1 MINSQVHE
9 IKFIKGAFGFENF
22 GLCAFNDKFKTTA
35 QSFRN
40 MHYYL
45 RDTKQTHTWIAIYI
59 PSATNKY
66 REEEGLQP
74 IKEYTGHIA
83 AFQELIN
90 VEALNYKD
98 YGLDERWP
106 LGIPAGR
113 IYRFSKPCLPLLN
126 LGEDF
131 AKLVQQTAHQ
141 SAAAAFPTN
150 IERAILS
157 IISEETLLE
166 VQNLHPKINPL
177 NYLPPTAG
185 FTQKSTSDIWI

>member
-1 MINSQVHE
+1 MINSQIHE
-9 IKFIKGAFGFENF
+9 IKFIKGAYGFENF
-22 GLCAFNDKFKTTA
+22 GVCAFNDQFKTTA

-40 MHYYL
+40 IHYHL

-66 REEEGLQP
+66 REQMGLHS
-74 IKEYTGHIA
+74 IREYTWHIA

-113 IYRFSKPCLPLLN
+113 IYYFSKPCLPLVN
-126 LGEDF
+126 LGENF
-131 AKLVQQTAHQ
+131 AKLVQQAAHQ
-141 SAAAAFPTN
+141 SAATAIPGD
-150 IERAILS
+150 IEKTILE
-157 IISEETLLE
+157 IVSEEILLE
-166 VQNLHPKINPL
+166 APKTSP
-177 NYLPPTAG
+177 
-185 FTQKSTSDIWI
+185 KSSTT

>member
-1 MINSQVHE
+1 MINSEIHE
-9 IKFIKGAFGFENF
+9 IKFIKGAYGFENF

-40 MHYYL
+40 IHYHL

-59 PSATNKY
+59 PSATRKY

-113 IYRFSKPCLPLLN
+113 IYRFSAPCLPLVN

-131 AKLVQQTAHQ
+131 AKLVQRTAHQ
-141 SAAAAFPTN
+141 SAAAAIPEDIGKT
-150 IERAILS
+150 ILDIVS
-157 IISEETLLE
+157 KETLLE
-166 VQNLHPKINPL
+166 VPKTSP
-177 NYLPPTAG
+177 
-185 FTQKSTSDIWI
+185 KSGTP

>member
-1 MINSQVHE
+1 MINSEIHE

-22 GLCAFNDKFKTTA
+22 GLCAFNALFQTTA

-40 MHYYL
+40 IHYHL

-66 REEEGLQP
+66 RKEEGLHS
-74 IKEYTGHIA
+74 IKEYTWHIA

-113 IYRFSKPCLPLLN
+113 IYRFSEPCLPLVH

-131 AKLVQQTAHQ
+131 AKLVQQAAHQ
-141 SAAAAFPTN
+141 SAASAIPED
-150 IERAILS
+150 IERTILD
-157 IISEETLLE
+157 IISKETLFD
-166 VQNLHPKINPL
+166 VPKTSP
-177 NYLPPTAG
+177 
-185 FTQKSTSDIWI
+185 KSLTT

>member
-1 MINSQVHE
+1 MDSQIHE
-9 IKFIKGAFGFENF
+9 IRYIKGAYGFENF
-22 GLCAFNDKFKTTA
+22 GLCAFNDRFKTTA

-40 MHYYL
+40 IHYHL

-66 REEEGLQP
+66 REEEGLP
-74 IKEYTGHIA
+74 SIKEYTGHIA

-113 IYRFSKPCLPLLN
+113 IYRFTKPCLPLVN
-126 LGEDF
+126 LSEDF
-131 AKLVQQTAHQ
+131 AKLVHQAAHQ
-141 SAAAAFPTN
+141 SAAAEIPKN
-150 IERAILS
+150 IEKIILD
-157 IISEETLLE
+157 IVSEETLLE
-166 VQNLHPKINPL
+166 VPKNIV
-177 NYLPPTAG
+177 
-185 FTQKSTSDIWI
+185 

>member
-1 MINSQVHE
+1 MINSEIHE
-9 IKFIKGAFGFENF
+9 VKFIKGAYGFENF
-22 GLCAFNDKFKTTA
+22 GLCAFNDMFKTTA

-40 MHYYL
+40 IHYHL

-66 REEEGLQP
+66 REEEGLHS

-90 VEALNYKD
+90 VEALNYRD

-113 IYRFSKPCLPLLN
+113 IYRFAEPCLPLVSLS
-126 LGEDF
+126 EDF
-131 AKLVQQTAHQ
+131 AKMVHRQAHQ
-141 SAAAAFPTN
+141 SAATAIPN
-150 IERAILS
+150 GIEEAVLK
-157 IISEETLLE
+157 IISGKSLIE
-166 VQNLHPKINPL
+166 VPKISL
-177 NYLPPTAG
+177 RTKICPP
-185 FTQKSTSDIWI
+185 SPTSD